1 MNENPS
7 YTIRQAAEMM
17 DETIQRIGYWIV
29 SGVFTPTDPS
39 SGTGSSR
46 RLSFQ
51 NLLEIKIA
59 SHLSQTGFHLH
70 VIKSVLET
78 VRQEANQIFTLPIAT
93 EDIRE
98 QLILC
103 IRTLSRGSAITNI
116 FKYQQMVEMQKDL
129 IRKGVSLLLIDLDD
143 LKKELIGRINA

>member
-1 MNENPS
+1 MNEDPS

-29 SGVFTPTDPS
+29 SGVFTPADPS

-93 EDIRE
+93 EDIRK

-103 IRTLSRGSAITNI
+103 IRTLSRRSAITNI
-116 FKYQQMVEMQKDL
+116 LEFQQVVEMLQDL
-129 IRKGVSLLLIDLDD
+129 ITRGISLILIDLDD
-143 LKKELIGRINA
+143 LKNELMSRINA